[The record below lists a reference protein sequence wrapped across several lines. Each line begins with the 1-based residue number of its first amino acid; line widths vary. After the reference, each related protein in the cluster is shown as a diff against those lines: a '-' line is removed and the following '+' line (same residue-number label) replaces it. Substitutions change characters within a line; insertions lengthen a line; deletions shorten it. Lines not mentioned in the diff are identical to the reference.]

1 MADFG
6 WAYINCSST
15 GSGGAYGPTGS
26 VQFLWTNLNT
36 TGSQYLMFHTASVY
50 GYQANTLV
58 LTGALLVSG
67 AITAS
72 DLRVE
77 TITNI
82 DATGSTYFGDTNDDI
97 HMRTGSMYVVGT
109 TSGSG
114 SFYVSGST
122 ILAGALSSSAASQL
136 SGNVMVGGTL
146 NVSGA
151 TTLASTLSSSN
162 TAIIVGNTI
171 LGNAL
176 NVSGATTLAGTTTL
190 GAALSSSA
198 GAQIVGN
205 SIFGGTLNV
214 SGASVFSSSVTA
226 GTSFIIGSAD
236 LNETDMEKLD
246 GITDGTVTA
255 NKAVVVDGSKNI
267 GTLGTVA
274 CAAITTSGLFSSSAG
289 AALVGSVSSSGDLA
303 VTGAVHAT
311 AFYGNGS
318 GLTGVVDAS
327 SGADNRVA
335 VFTDSDTIQGNPDF
349 EFDSSAAMV
358 TIGGTVTTGI
368 SASGPATFVGS
379 TTLVGT
385 LNVSGAATL
394 AGTTT
399 LGGALS
405 SSAGAALVG
414 SLSSS
419 GDLAV
424 SGAAH
429 AAAFYGDGSGLT
441 GIGSS
446 VSGSDRVYS
455 STGVETSGYLKASGS
470 VVLGDNVSDIHKIS
484 GSLSVY
490 RDNNTLV
497 MGVDPNTYTTTIMG
511 LNSSY
516 EPITTNAQTSSE
528 ASFVIGINTGDSDVD
543 FRVLSASTAGSGSL
557 LVIKDEVTSRSG
569 TKIYV
574 SASGDDTIDGQTHY
588 IITGSMAS
596 INLYSN
602 GTDKWF
608 IF

>member
-1 MADFG
+1 MANFG
-6 WAYINCSST
+6 WAYIDCSST

-67 AITAS
+67 AIT
-72 DLRVE
+72 
-77 TITNI
+77 NI

-97 HMRTGSMYVVGT
+97 HMRTGSVYVVPAAAGGT
-109 TSGSG
+109 GNL
-114 SFYVSGST
+114 YVSGT
-122 ILAGALSSSAASQL
+122 TTLAGATTLTSTFSSSNTAVVV
-136 SGNVMVGGTL
+136 GNTVLGGAL

-151 TTLASTLSSSN
+151 TTLGGTLSSSN

-190 GAALSSSA
+190 GGALSSSA

-214 SGASVFSSSVTA
+214 SGAGVFASSVTA

-318 GLTGVVDAS
+318 GLTGILDATN
-327 SGADNRVA
+327 GANNRVA
-335 VFTDSDTIQGNPDF
+335 VFSDSNTIEGDPDF
-349 EFDSSAAMV
+349 QYDSEAEMV
-358 TIGGTVTTGI
+358 ILGGVSTGI

-399 LGGALS
+399 LGGTLS

-429 AAAFYGDGSGLT
+429 ATAFYGDGSGLT

-455 STGVETSGYLKASGS
+455 SAGVETSGYLKVSGS
-470 VVLGDNVSDIHKIS
+470 VLFGDNIGDTHKVS

-490 RDNNTLV
+490 RDNTTLV
-497 MGVDPNTYTTTIMG
+497 LGVDPSTYTTTVMG
-511 LNSSY
+511 LRGSY
-516 EPITTNAQTSSE
+516 EAITTNAQTSSE
-528 ASFVIGINTGDSDVD
+528 ASFVVGVNTGDNNVD
-543 FRVLSASTAGSGSL
+543 FRVLSASTAGSGSV

-569 TKIYV
+569 TKIFV

-596 INLYSN
+596 INLYSD

>member
-151 TTLASTLSSSN
+151 TTLAGTASVSSVVATGSISGSSTLVMGSS
-162 TAIIVGNTI
+162 
-171 LGNAL
+171 L
-176 NVSGATTLAGTTTL
+176 
-190 GAALSSSA
+190 
-198 GAQIVGN
+198 
-205 SIFGGTLNV
+205 
-214 SGASVFSSSVTA
+214 
-226 GTSFIIGSAD
+226 
-236 LNETDMEKLD
+236 
-246 GITDGTVTA
+246 
-255 NKAVVVDGSKNI
+255 
-267 GTLGTVA
+267 
-274 CAAITTSGLFSSSAG
+274 
-289 AALVGSVSSSGDLA
+289 SSSGDLA
-303 VTGAVHAT
+303 VSGAAHAT
-311 AFYGNGS
+311 TFYGSGA
-318 GLTGVVDAS
+318 GLTGILDATN
-327 SGADNRVA
+327 GANNRVA
-335 VFTDSDTIQGNPDF
+335 VFSDSNTIEGDPDF
-349 EFDSSAAMV
+349 QYDSEAEMV
-358 TIGGTVTTGI
+358 ILGGVSTGI

-399 LGGALS
+399 LGGTLS

>member
-109 TSGSG
+109 SAGTASGD
-114 SFYVSGST
+114 FYVSGST

-176 NVSGATTLAGTTTL
+176 NVSGATTLG
-190 GAALSSSA
+190 GALSSSA

-214 SGASVFSSSVTA
+214 SGASVFASSVTA

-327 SGADNRVA
+327 SGADTRIA
-335 VFTDSDTIQGNPDF
+335 VFSDSDTIQGNPSF
-349 EFDSSAAMV
+349 EFDDAGGMV
-358 TIGGTVTTGI
+358 TIGRVVTTGI